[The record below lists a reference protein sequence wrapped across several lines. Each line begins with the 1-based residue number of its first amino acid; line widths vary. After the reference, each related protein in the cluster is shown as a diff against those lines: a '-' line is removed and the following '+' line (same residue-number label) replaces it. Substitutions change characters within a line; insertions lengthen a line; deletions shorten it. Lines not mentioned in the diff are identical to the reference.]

1 MYPLLLIW
9 SLNCRTHVTSF
20 SFHLDHHCYSE
31 QHSNPGHSPA
41 RCHLFDSFRSC
52 AQLGRCAELFFNF
65 LTETN
70 FKFFSVAEEFSD
82 FEAVLREGSLLPAR
96 RRRQSEAQIVEL
108 PESNF
113 PVEDFRVRQEQR
125 GVGDDDARLQT

>member
-1 MYPLLLIW
+1 MP
-9 SLNCRTHVTSF
+9 SLVGN
-20 SFHLDHHCYSE
+20 
-31 QHSNPGHSPA
+31 
-41 RCHLFDSFRSC
+41 
-52 AQLGRCAELFFNF
+52 RCAELFFNF
-65 LTETN
+65 LAETN